1 MKKVFLFAFAAMSA
15 SVMISS
21 CKKSDPVS
29 IVGRWSIVDQIN
41 TSNGISDTI
50 IATQGDFLDF
60 RSDGKLIIGNNTV
73 VNDTSAYSVSNSK
86 LYITSSNGNGNDTL
100 QIQSLTLNSLKLY
113 QADASSN
120 SSWTINMSR

>member
-1 MKKVFLFAFAAMSA
+1 MSA

-113 QADASSN
+113 QADLTSN